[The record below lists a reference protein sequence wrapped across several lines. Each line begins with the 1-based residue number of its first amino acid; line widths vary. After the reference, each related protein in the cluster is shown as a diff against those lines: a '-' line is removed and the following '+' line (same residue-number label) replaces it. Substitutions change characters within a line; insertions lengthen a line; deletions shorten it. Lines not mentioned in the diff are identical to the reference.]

1 MSMHS
6 GSANDELSR
15 LAPGGRLYVETT
27 YADVPNVMRRYNPA
41 KARRPAALRT
51 AVFKTELLTAVCAGN
66 AHDVRYLVCVERMPE
81 AAQPVQTTD
90 PVP

>member
-1 MSMHS
+1 MATHS

-15 LAPGGRLYVETT
+15 LS
-27 YADVPNVMRRYNPA
+27 PNVMRRYNPA

-81 AAQPVQTTD
+81 AAQPVQITD